1 MTDGDDRTESRIRA
15 AFNEEQR
22 RAEANLQ
29 LEPLAPR
36 ARPRPRLAALLAA
49 AAIVVVVAVGTA
61 GVIGSLP
68 GRVSGGPS
76 EAPTASSTPTPGSSA
91 EPTPTEAPTATLLPR
106 PTVDMTGRYP
116 DGIPST
122 FDGQPVIRWD
132 AALAKRDTATDATTF
147 LTAVWLN
154 IPVGFFMCPAS
165 HADPSAPS
173 TTWLI
178 DLGCRFDYV
187 SAEAGGTPTTQFG
200 VTTFLFY
207 KGELTTGPAI
217 MRVHVHDPRATQC
230 GYQKA
235 ICDRMIVVD
244 DIVWSGDAVTDPHPL
259 SVADV
264 MAATT
269 QVSETSGLR
278 APGPSVFGCGAS
290 ATEGLIMCPAMTPGA
305 SYTSPV
311 AGAVVLPSVDAL
323 ARALPAYTPGVDG
336 ALGPSAVLWTE
347 GGSLGSWVYR
357 WLIVDNVGIIVRTD
371 DGDAAADRAFLT
383 KLFAALKAQ
392 ETGS

>member
-15 AFNEEQR
+15 AFNEERR
-22 RAEANLQ
+22 RAEADLQ
-29 LEPLAPR
+29 LEPLTPR
-36 ARPRPRLAALLAA
+36 ARRPRLAARLAA
-49 AAIVVVVAVGTA
+49 AAIVVVVAVATA

-68 GRVSGGPS
+68 GRTSSGPN

-91 EPTPTEAPTATLLPR
+91 KLNPTEAPTATPLPR
-106 PTVDMTGRYP
+106 PTVDMTRRYP

-132 AALAKRDTATDATTF
+132 AALARRDTATDATTF
-147 LTAVWLN
+147 LTGAWLN
-154 IPVGFFMCPAS
+154 IPVGAFNCPAA

-173 TTWLI
+173 TTWLEN
-178 DLGCRFDYV
+178 LGCDFRYV
-187 SAEAGGTPTTQFG
+187 STDAGSPASAQFG

-207 KGELTTGPAI
+207 KGQLTTGPAI
-217 MRVHVHDPRATQC
+217 MRIHIHDPRASQC

-244 DIVWSGDAVTDPHPL
+244 DIVWSGDAATDPHPL

-278 APGPSVFGCGAS
+278 APGPSVWGCGAN
-290 ATEGLIMCPAMTPGA
+290 ATDGLIMCPQMEPGVQ
-305 SYTSPV
+305 YTSPI
-311 AGAVVLPSVDAL
+311 AGAVLLPSAEAL
-323 ARALPAYTPGVDG
+323 ARALPMLEPGVVG
-336 ALGPSAVLWTE
+336 ALMPGAVSRSE
-347 GGSLGSWVYR
+347 GGSFGSWDYR
-357 WLIVDNVGIIVRTD
+357 QLVVDNVMIEVRTSVGRPSD
-371 DGDAAADRAFLT
+371 SDRAFLT
-383 KLFAALKAQ
+383 QLYNALKAQ

>member
-1 MTDGDDRTESRIRA
+1 MIDGDDRTENRIRA
-15 AFNEEQR
+15 AFLEEKR
-22 RAEANLQ
+22 RAETDLQ
-29 LEPLAPR
+29 LEPLAAR
-36 ARPRPRLAALLAA
+36 ARPRSRLLARLAA
-49 AAIVVVVAVGTA
+49 AAVVVVVAVATA

-68 GRVSGGPS
+68 GRAAGSPS
-76 EAPTASSTPTPGSSA
+76 NAPTASSIPTSAPSAARTITSS
-91 EPTPTEAPTATLLPR
+91 PR
-106 PTVDMTGRYP
+106 PTLDMTGRYP
-116 DGIPST
+116 DGIPTT

-132 AALAKRDTATDATTF
+132 AALAMRDTATNATPF
-147 LTAVWLN
+147 LTGAWLT
-154 IPVGFFMCPAS
+154 IPVGVAFCPAG

-173 TTWLI
+173 TTWLV
-178 DLGCRFDYV
+178 DDGCRFNYV
-187 SAEAGGTPTTQFG
+187 SAEAGGTPTTQLG

-207 KGELTTGPAI
+207 KGQPTTGPAI
-217 MRVHVHDPRATQC
+217 MRVHVHDPRAGQC

-269 QVSETSGLR
+269 QVSPTSGLR
-278 APGPSVFGCGAS
+278 APGPSVFGCGAG
-290 ATEGLIMCPAMTPGA
+290 ATDGLVMCPAMTPGA

-311 AGAVVLPSVDAL
+311 AGAVVLPSPEAL
-323 ARALPAYTPGVDG
+323 ARALPAYTLGVDG

-347 GGSLGSWVYR
+347 VGSLGSWVYR
-357 WLIVDNVGIIVRTD
+357 WLIIDNVGIIVRTD
-371 DGDAAADRAFLT
+371 GGDAAADRAFLT